1 MTETQRAYFRR
12 RRPKYEAAR
21 KIRHKAAAARATA
34 EILATPVAYD
44 PMGARR
50 FAELDQAIKE
60 GRA

>member
-1 MTETQRAYFRR
+1 MRA
-12 RRPKYEAAR
+12 KYEATR
-21 KIRHKAAAARATA
+21 KLRHKEAAARATA

-44 PMGARR
+44 PVGARR